1 MPEPLTL
8 EKLRA
13 LHYTADHHAR
23 APHPG
28 PRPAHVRAGSGLVR
42 WGGGFAVVQ
51 DDVGGVALI
60 RGDEV
65 SLVRLLPH
73 AENEGVKAF
82 KADFEAATVLPD
94 GRLLVIGS
102 GSSAGPRRKRMVTL
116 TTAFAAQVFDASA
129 LYEAFAQA
137 LGGAELNIEGVFVL
151 GDAVIFVQRGN
162 GAGGKNALCEVEL
175 AGLVDWLD
183 GRRRDAPPIRRCAGL
198 VLGTVGGVPLGLT
211 DATVTEDGR
220 VFVLVG
226 AEDSPDAYR
235 DGAILGAWLGRL
247 ETRDGEGGEK
257 TLGVELFAIHDG
269 DGLTKLKLEGL
280 AWLGREG
287 RQDRFAVVAD
297 QDDPEVPVVWG
308 ELVLG

>member
-1 MPEPLTL
+1 MREPLTL
-8 EKLRA
+8 QKLRA
-13 LHYTADHHAR
+13 LHYTADRHAQ

-42 WGGGFAVVQ
+42 WAGGFAVVQ

-60 RGDEV
+60 RGDEIR
-65 SLVRLLPH
+65 LMRLLPH
-73 AENEGVKAF
+73 SEHEGQKAH
-82 KADFEAATVLPD
+82 KADFEAAVVLPD

-116 TTAFAAQVFDASA
+116 TTGFEARVFDASA
-129 LYEAFAQA
+129 LYEAFARH
-137 LGGAELNIEGVFVL
+137 LGGAELNIEGVFAL
-151 GDAVIFVQRGN
+151 GDAMIFVQRGN

-175 AGLVDWLD
+175 VGLVDWLD
-183 GRRRDAPPIRRCAGL
+183 GRRASAPPVRRCAE
-198 VLGTVGGVPLGLT
+198 VELGHVGGVPLGLT
-211 DATVTEDGR
+211 DATVTDDGR

-247 ETRDGEGGEK
+247 EARTGEGREK
-257 TLGVELFAIHDG
+257 TLGVELFAIHEG
-269 DGLTKLKLEGL
+269 EALTKLKLEGL

-287 RQDRFAVVAD
+287 THDRFAVVAD
-297 QDDPEVPVVWG
+297 QDDPEVPVVWA
-308 ELVLG
+308 ELELG

>member
-1 MPEPLTL
+1 MREPLTL
-8 EKLRA
+8 QKLRA
-13 LHYTADHHAR
+13 LRYTA
-23 APHPG
+23 APSGQAEKLG

-42 WGGGFAVVQ
+42 WAGGFAVVQ
-51 DDVGGVALI
+51 DDVGGVALV

-73 AENEGVKAF
+73 TEREGEKAH
-82 KADFEAATVLPD
+82 KADFEAAVVLPD
-94 GRLLVIGS
+94 GRLLVVGS

-116 TTAFAAQVFDASA
+116 TTGFAARVFDATA
-129 LYEAFAQA
+129 LYEAIARA
-137 LGGAELNIEGVFVL
+137 LGGAELNIEGVFAL
-151 GDAVIFVQRGN
+151 GDALIFVQRGN

-175 AGLVDWLD
+175 SGLVEWLD
-183 GRRRDAPPIRRCAGL
+183 GRRPDAPTLRRCAE
-198 VLGTVGGVPLGLT
+198 VELGRVGGVPLGLT
-211 DATVTEDGR
+211 DATVTDDGR

-226 AEDSPDAYR
+226 GEDSPDAYR

-297 QDDPEVPVVWG
+297 QDDPEVPVVWA
-308 ELVLG
+308 ELVVP